1 MLRKNVCV
9 LVVENKKKI
18 MSKETFEKIF
28 LLGVLVFWIW
38 GMRHAIKVYMDG
50 VYENKNK
57 PKQR

>member
-1 MLRKNVCV
+1 
-9 LVVENKKKI
+9 

-38 GMRHAIKVYMDG
+38 GMRYAIKVYMDG
-50 VYENKNK
+50 VNKNK

>member
-1 MLRKNVCV
+1 
-9 LVVENKKKI
+9 
-18 MSKETFEKIF
+18 MSKGTFEIIF

-38 GMRHAIKVYMDG
+38 GMNYAIKVYIDG

>member
-1 MLRKNVCV
+1 
-9 LVVENKKKI
+9 
-18 MSKETFEKIF
+18 MSKVTFEIIF

-38 GMRHAIKVYMDG
+38 GMNYAIKVYIDG